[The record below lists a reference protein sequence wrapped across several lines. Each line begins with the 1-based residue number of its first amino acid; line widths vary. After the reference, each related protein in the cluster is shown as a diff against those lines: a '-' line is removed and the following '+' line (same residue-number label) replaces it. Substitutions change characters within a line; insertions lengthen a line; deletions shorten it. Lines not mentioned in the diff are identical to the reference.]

1 MQPFAGMKDSW
12 LAEYPMEPKLLCVE
26 MNDSKILPDADG
38 MISVPERP
46 GIGIPFSI
54 PAIKKYVMDVEI
66 VVNKKVLYRTPTI

>member
-1 MQPFAGMKDSW
+1 MQPYAGMKDSW

-26 MNDSKILPDADG
+26 LNDSKILPNADG

-54 PAIKKYVMDVEI
+54 AAIKKYLMDVEI
-66 VVNKKVLYRTPTI
+66 VVNKKVLYRTPTV